1 MKIARPRYFE
11 SLVRGKITMK
21 KEAGFTL
28 VEIAIVLVVIGLL
41 LGAILAG
48 QEVVLNGQIRN
59 TVNEYN
65 NVASAVF
72 VYQDRYR
79 QIPGDDSTAAAR
91 WPGTNAVGGNGD
103 RQIDGTW
110 DATAA
115 VAGTSEGGIFWHHLR
130 NDELVAGARDSTAA
144 GAFALPLNAFNGEI
158 GVQEGAFGAP
168 GAGTM
173 TDTVICQ
180 SNIPFKAAVIID
192 ARIDDDDGSGSGSA
206 TGSVQAGDHDNSPA
220 TNAAP
225 VGIYSEA
232 NGPDFILCREL
243 G

>member
-1 MKIARPRYFE
+1 
-11 SLVRGKITMK
+11 MK

-79 QIPGDDSTAAAR
+79 QIPGDDPTASVR
-91 WPGTNAVGGNGD
+91 WPGPPPAIGGNGD
-103 RQIDGTW
+103 RQIDGDW
-110 DATAA
+110 NATAA
-115 VAGTSEGGIFWHHLR
+115 VAGTTEGGIFWHHLR
-130 NDELVAGARDSTAA
+130 NDELVAGPRLSNAA
-144 GAFALPLNAFNGEI
+144 GAFDLPRNAFDGDI
-158 GVQEGAFGAP
+158 GVQETAFSGS
-168 GAGTM
+168 M
-173 TDTVICQ
+173 TDRVICQ
-180 SNIPFKAAVIID
+180 SNIPSKAAIIID
-192 ARIDDDDGSGSGSA
+192 SRIDDDNGSGNGSA
-206 TGSVQAGDHDNSPA
+206 TGSLQGGDNDNSPA

-225 VGIYSEA
+225 AGSYLPVD
-232 NGPDFILCREL
+232 GPDFIMCREL

>member
-1 MKIARPRYFE
+1 
-11 SLVRGKITMK
+11 MK

-91 WPGTNAVGGNGD
+91 WLATNAVSGNGD
-103 RQIDGTW
+103 RQINGTW

-130 NDELVAGARDSTAA
+130 NDELVAGARDGTAA
-144 GAFALPLNAFNGEI
+144 TAFALPLNAFNGQI
-158 GVQEGAFGAP
+158 GVQEGAFTQAGAL
-168 GAGTM
+168 
-173 TDTVICQ
+173 TDRVICQ

-192 ARIDDDDGSGSGSA
+192 ARIDDDDGSGAGSD
-206 TGSVQAGDHDNSPA
+206 TGSLQGGDNDSPPA
-220 TNAAP
+220 TNGAA
-225 VGIYSEA
+225 VTDYTEA
-232 NGPDFILCREL
+232 LGPEFILCREL

>member
-1 MKIARPRYFE
+1 
-11 SLVRGKITMK
+11 MK

-59 TVNEYN
+59 TINEYN

-79 QIPGDDSTAAAR
+79 QLPGDDRNAAAR
-91 WPGTNAVGGNGD
+91 WTTTNAVVAAGTSN
-103 RQIDGTW
+103 RLIDGTW
-110 DATAA
+110 DT
-115 VAGTSEGGIFWHHLR
+115 GTNAEETGIFWHHLR
-130 NDELVAGARDSTAA
+130 NDELVAGPRDGGSPQS
-144 GAFALPLNAFNGEI
+144 FELPRNAFNGDI
-158 GVQEGAFGAP
+158 GVQETAFGA
-168 GAGTM
+168 GGI

-180 SNIPFKAAVIID
+180 SNVPAKAAIVID
-192 ARIDDDDGSGSGSA
+192 SRIDDDPGDGEGSD
-206 TGSVQAGDHDNSPA
+206 TGSLQGGTDETDADAQYDLPNDD
-220 TNAAP
+220 
-225 VGIYSEA
+225 IYV
-232 NGPDFILCREL
+232 LCREL